1 MDELDEIRRKKLEE
15 LKRELAARSHVA
27 SEPRIEYPDRPV
39 LVTDSSMDSGIK
51 QYPVFV
57 VDCWAE
63 WCGPCRAIAPV
74 IDEMARELKG
84 RVVFGKLNVDQN
96 PLTSRKYGITAIP
109 TLLVFRNGRLVDRLV
124 GAYPKQ
130 ILMSRIKKYLD

>member
-15 LKRELAARSHVA
+15 LKRALAAKESKEDV
-27 SEPRIEYPDRPV
+27 RIEYPDRPV
-39 LVTDSSMDSGIK
+39 LVTDSSIDAAVN
-51 QYPVFV
+51 QYPLFV

-84 RVVFGKLNVDQN
+84 RAVFGKLNVDQN
-96 PLTSRKYGITAIP
+96 PMTSRKYGITAIP
-109 TLLVFRNGRLVDRLV
+109 TLLVFKNGRLVDRMI

-130 ILMSRIKKYLD
+130 VLMSHLKKHLM

>member
-15 LKRELAARSHVA
+15 LKRELAARSQGM
-27 SEPRIEYPDRPV
+27 PTIEYPDRPV
-39 LVTDSSMDSGIK
+39 LVTDSSIDAGIK

-84 RVVFGKLNVDQN
+84 HVVFGKLNVDQN

-130 ILMSRIKKYLD
+130 ILMSRIKKHLD

>member
-1 MDELDEIRRKKLEE
+1 M
-15 LKRELAARSHVA
+15 
-27 SEPRIEYPDRPV
+27 
-39 LVTDSSMDSGIK
+39 TDSSIDAGIK

-96 PLTSRKYGITAIP
+96 PHTSRKYGITAIP

-130 ILMSRIKKYLD
+130 ILMSRVRKYLD

>member
-15 LKRELAARSHVA
+15 LKRELAARSA
-27 SEPRIEYPDRPV
+27 GTPTIEYPDRPV
-39 LVTDSSMDSGIK
+39 LVTDSSIDAGIK

>member
-15 LKRELAARSHVA
+15 LKRELAARSQGT
-27 SEPRIEYPDRPV
+27 PTIEYPDRPV
-39 LVTDSSMDSGIK
+39 LVTDSSMDAGIK

-130 ILMSRIKKYLD
+130 ILMGRIRKYLD

>member
-15 LKRELAARSHVA
+15 LKRELAARS
-27 SEPRIEYPDRPV
+27 PGTPTIEYPDRPV
-39 LVTDSSMDSGIK
+39 LVTDSSIDAGIK

-130 ILMSRIKKYLD
+130 ILMSRIRKYLE